1 MDNFVKWLLDEPL
14 RTPLEYLSRDKNNLA
29 GGFQASSGMCST
41 EVQCWWDC
49 GVYLGP
55 AYQPGILG

>member
-41 EVQCWWDC
+41 EVQ
-49 GVYLGP
+49 YLRP